1 MRVTLN
7 GNIVD
12 DTSANIYRWS
22 GFNNVFSPSD
32 IRSAIQ
38 NTPDEEELTLE
49 LNSGGGDLMAG
60 YEMYALLK
68 NAKCST
74 TVEIQSL
81 AASAATVAMCGA
93 DRVTAS
99 PVAQIMIHLPS
110 TMAEGN
116 QNDMNHTA
124 MVLESNTESIL
135 NAYEL
140 KCADKCDRKELR
152 TMMDVE
158 TWMPASD
165 AQEIGLV
172 DEILNS
178 EATIT
183 GESITHIVNS
193 INGLPAIELLRDR
206 YVKAHSAK
214 KNRKKKAEME
224 IALELAR
231 FGGFS

>member
-12 DTSANIYRWS
+12 DTSADIYRWF

-60 YEMYALLK
+60 YEMYTLLK

-124 MVLESNTESIL
+124 TVLESNTESIL

-140 KCADKCDRKELR
+140 KCEDKCARIELR
-152 TMMDVE
+152 KMMDAE

-165 AQEIGLV
+165 AQKIGLV
-172 DEILNS
+172 DEILNL
-178 EATIT
+178 EATVTGGEIT
-183 GESITHIVNS
+183 NIVNS
-193 INGLPAIELLRDR
+193 MGGLPDIGPLR
-206 YVKAHSAK
+206 AK
-214 KNRKKKAEME
+214 YMTTHNSKTEKERAEME
-224 IALELAR
+224 IALELER
-231 FGGFS
+231 FGGFE